1 MKPRLHFR
9 AWLFQGKY
17 FLERWEERN
26 SRCVSDTI
34 FSNTLNG
41 CIRAK
46 KFSDSCLADDGKK
59 KYERGARD
67 RSEMFFFLSLDEEDE
82 NGFTFG
88 HTWILLLFR
97 LRSWHDYDKV

>member
-1 MKPRLHFR
+1 MGVFERRNFR
-9 AWLFQGKY
+9 TVVWPMMGK
-17 FLERWEERN
+17 R
-26 SRCVSDTI
+26 
-34 FSNTLNG
+34 
-41 CIRAK
+41 
-46 KFSDSCLADDGKK
+46 
-59 KYERGARD
+59 ERGARD